1 MRSWAATNAP
11 VRVKTWL
18 QRECACLQSMRR
30 HRDTPAIGAG
40 RRLHT
45 AGPSPPGHR
54 PPGVLN
60 EVCRDRGMLPHSDA
74 PCVPFSFG
82 SAPSLFTPRPDRDRA
97 PYTPS
102 SLALYHTLHP
112 NTSNTSDL
120 QRHTHTHTSSW
131 RSLHTPA
138 HRQDGHCPGTFR
150 HGPLRSPVQ
159 HSAASLWS
167 LEFYTGRP
175 KCRVFHILKSS
186 RRGNNGSSL
195 FLPTCVQ
202 NIELP
207 AVRLGISQRVAPRQ
221 HLPTSYEF
229 VPDSMVNFTIP
240 NNLTF
245 RLIWCAGSSGW

>member
-1 MRSWAATNAP
+1 VIRRQSGLVGVCIPRALPLPAIDP
-11 VRVKTWL
+11 R
-18 QRECACLQSMRR
+18 ACL
-30 HRDTPAIGAG
+30 TKCAG
-40 RRLHT
+40 T
-45 AGPSPPGHR
+45 
-54 PPGVLN
+54 
-60 EVCRDRGMLPHSDA
+60 EVCCPTLTRPA
-74 PCVPFSFG
+74 
-82 SAPSLFTPRPDRDRA
+82 SLFPSVPRRA
-97 PYTPS
+97 CS
-102 SLALYHTLHP
+102 RHALIEIVLPTRLPLLLSIILSIRIRPIRPTY
-112 NTSNTSDL
+112 SA
-120 QRHTHTHTSSW
+120 THTHTSSW